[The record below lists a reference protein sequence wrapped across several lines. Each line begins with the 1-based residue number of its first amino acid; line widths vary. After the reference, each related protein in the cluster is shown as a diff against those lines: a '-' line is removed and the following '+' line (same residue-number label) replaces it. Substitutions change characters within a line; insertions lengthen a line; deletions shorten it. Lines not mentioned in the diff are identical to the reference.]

1 MFGMFQRM
9 ANLSPG
15 VLIKLLGEM
24 GVDEVDRKPVLLQI
38 RSIIPA
44 MAEGDLWPN
53 QGFYLKVSD
62 SSHAMYVSLPHEQD
76 DLVLCNKLRLGQLIY
91 VEKLEMAYPVPVLN
105 GVNPIQC
112 RQPCVGSPKNLVVI
126 NNLANV
132 RGVSDF
138 VSSEEKDNDGQKKP
152 YRSLSTSKVRDEEAV
167 RIFRRSRTTSIESE
181 NCDEM
186 KATRKNRSAFVEK
199 ECDSESTISSGS
211 SAIPVKRRSWN
222 GVEISDSPFAKR
234 GIKPSARR
242 RSASV
247 SPTWSV
253 GYDSSDDNSNSK
265 SKRKDISIDLKSVKS
280 SDKCRIPMSVKCHE
294 QPFDPP
300 GGFSWADDEKM
311 TETKISWNSLP
322 PALVDLGKEVL
333 RHRDVALLAAVEA
346 LQEASA
352 AERLLKCLSTYSE
365 FQAAERDAKKP
376 SVDKFLSLQ
385 DDLMNTQ
392 SIVQS
397 LTNISP
403 LRGKDH
409 DPNFHGS
416 IRESLKLAMDRKKNA
431 TIWIETAL
439 ASDLTLL
446 SAPSAPKATN
456 LLRKSSL
463 PNDSELNGMRRVRK
477 QRNNGEIHIGL
488 AAEKDGTRSWV
499 KGSALDATVH
509 LTNSLHDEFRKWFL
523 AFVETYLD
531 EINSKTI
538 SIESD
543 SEVGEMMYQ
552 IKQVSDWL
560 DVVVNKEVKS
570 PNPSVDD
577 SELETYGRVRDKIYA
592 VLLKNAERTAMA
604 FENMNLVAEG

>member
-294 QPFDPP
+294 QPLDPP
-300 GGFSWADDEKM
+300 GVFSWADDEKM

>member
-1 MFGMFQRM
+1 
-9 ANLSPG
+9 
-15 VLIKLLGEM
+15 
-24 GVDEVDRKPVLLQI
+24 
-38 RSIIPA
+38 
-44 MAEGDLWPN
+44 
-53 QGFYLKVSD
+53 
-62 SSHAMYVSLPHEQD
+62 
-76 DLVLCNKLRLGQLIY
+76 
-91 VEKLEMAYPVPVLN
+91 
-105 GVNPIQC
+105 
-112 RQPCVGSPKNLVVI
+112 
-126 NNLANV
+126 
-132 RGVSDF
+132 
-138 VSSEEKDNDGQKKP
+138 
-152 YRSLSTSKVRDEEAV
+152 
-167 RIFRRSRTTSIESE
+167 
-181 NCDEM
+181 
-186 KATRKNRSAFVEK
+186 
-199 ECDSESTISSGS
+199 
-211 SAIPVKRRSWN
+211 
-222 GVEISDSPFAKR
+222 
-234 GIKPSARR
+234 
-242 RSASV
+242 
-247 SPTWSV
+247 
-253 GYDSSDDNSNSK
+253 
-265 SKRKDISIDLKSVKS
+265 
-280 SDKCRIPMSVKCHE
+280 
-294 QPFDPP
+294 
-300 GGFSWADDEKM
+300 
-311 TETKISWNSLP
+311 
-322 PALVDLGKEVL
+322 
-333 RHRDVALLAAVEA
+333 
-346 LQEASA
+346 
-352 AERLLKCLSTYSE
+352 
-365 FQAAERDAKKP
+365 
-376 SVDKFLSLQ
+376 
-385 DDLMNTQ
+385 MNAQ

-463 PNDSELNGMRRVRK
+463 PNDSELNGMHRVRK

>member
-1 MFGMFQRM
+1 MFQRM

-15 VLIKLLGEM
+15 ILIKLLGEM

-152 YRSLSTSKVRDEEAV
+152 YRSLSTSKVRRDEGAV

-294 QPFDPP
+294 QPLDPP
-300 GGFSWADDEKM
+300 GVFSWADDEKM

-439 ASDLTLL
+439 VSDLTLL

-456 LLRKSSL
+456 LVRKSSL

-552 IKQVSDWL
+552 IKKVSDWL

-577 SELETYGRVRDKIYA
+577 SELEAYGRVRDKIYA

>member
-1 MFGMFQRM
+1 MFQRM

-15 VLIKLLGEM
+15 ILIKLLGEM

-152 YRSLSTSKVRDEEAV
+152 YRSLSTSKVRRDEEAV

-247 SPTWSV
+247 S
-253 GYDSSDDNSNSK
+253 
-265 SKRKDISIDLKSVKS
+265 
-280 SDKCRIPMSVKCHE
+280 
-294 QPFDPP
+294 
-300 GGFSWADDEKM
+300 
-311 TETKISWNSLP
+311 
-322 PALVDLGKEVL
+322 VL
-333 RHRDVALLAAVEA
+333 LCLLYSY
-346 LQEASA
+346 L
-352 AERLLKCLSTYSE
+352 LSTIR
-365 FQAAERDAKKP
+365 Q
-376 SVDKFLSLQ
+376 VKFG
-385 DDLMNTQ
+385 
-392 SIVQS
+392 
-397 LTNISP
+397 
-403 LRGKDH
+403 LR
-409 DPNFHGS
+409 
-416 IRESLKLAMDRKKNA
+416 
-431 TIWIETAL
+431 
-439 ASDLTLL
+439 
-446 SAPSAPKATN
+446 
-456 LLRKSSL
+456 
-463 PNDSELNGMRRVRK
+463 
-477 QRNNGEIHIGL
+477 
-488 AAEKDGTRSWV
+488 
-499 KGSALDATVH
+499 
-509 LTNSLHDEFRKWFL
+509 
-523 AFVETYLD
+523 
-531 EINSKTI
+531 
-538 SIESD
+538 
-543 SEVGEMMYQ
+543 
-552 IKQVSDWL
+552 
-560 DVVVNKEVKS
+560 
-570 PNPSVDD
+570 
-577 SELETYGRVRDKIYA
+577 
-592 VLLKNAERTAMA
+592 
-604 FENMNLVAEG
+604 